1 MNETNFKLKG
11 LIVERFGSQT
21 AAARALNIS
30 EPRLSRVVRGWTP
43 PRPED
48 LRAFRR
54 IFGNRVKKILNE
66 GGGADG
72 R

>member
-1 MNETNFKLKG
+1 MNYRLKG

-21 AAARALNIS
+21 AAARALDMS
-30 EPRLSRVVRGWTP
+30 EPRLSRVVRGWAS
-43 PRPED
+43 PRAED
-48 LRAFRR
+48 IRAFRR
-54 IFGNRVKKILNE
+54 IFGEKVKKILNE